1 MMPSEESIQKFWE
14 SGFLIGKKLCLT
26 TKEPLKILTT
36 GLRNFG
42 KGPDF
47 LESEIQIGK
56 QVLRGDIEIHKNSSD
71 WNQHL
76 HFSDPNY
83 NSVILHVVVN
93 PNAEIWT
100 ENGRTIPTVSL
111 EKFLEKNIVP
121 QKFSTKKYSCSEKTD
136 NLPVPEILQIIE
148 KQAETRLNQKYKD
161 LQQRFADSPDFT
173 TLLYE
178 KTAEALGY
186 SKNQTPMLKLARKL
200 PLSLLRGVLNSTE
213 IPPEKALEL
222 LFLQTSGFLN
232 EEIKSK
238 EINFLR
244 NFEKMFAVIPLQRKD
259 WNLFQVRPNNH
270 PKKRIEILTIFVKS
284 FLQEN
289 YLQNLVLGIS
299 ELETPKELEKFV
311 LNYFLPL
318 KSSLGKNRKET
329 LVLNVLI
336 PVLRIYA
343 EEKNETSILSSL
355 KMLLQNLNSGEQN
368 SAVKKVLENL
378 TLEPALEKFLK
389 KSAFYQQGLLHIA
402 KNYCQ
407 NQDSKNCPFN
417 NF

>member
-1 MMPSEESIQKFWE
+1 MMPSEESIQNFWG
-14 SGFLIGKKLCLT
+14 SGFLIGKKLRLT
-26 TKEPLKILTT
+26 TNEPLKILTT
-36 GLRNFG
+36 GLQNFG

-47 LESEIQIGK
+47 LEAEIQIGK
-56 QVLRGDIEIHKNSSD
+56 QTLRGDIEIHKNASD

-93 PNAEIWT
+93 PNSKIWT
-100 ENGRTIPTVSL
+100 ENGKTIPTLSL
-111 EKFLEKNIVP
+111 AKFLEKNIAP
-121 QKFSTKKYSCSEKTD
+121 QKFSSKEYSCREKIE
-136 NLPVPEILQIIE
+136 NLSVAQILQIIE
-148 KQAETRLNQKYKD
+148 KQADVRLSKKYKD

-186 SKNQTPMLKLARKL
+186 SKNQTPMLRLARKL
-200 PLSLLRGVLNSTE
+200 SLPLLRGILNSTE
-213 IPPEKALEL
+213 VPPEKALKL
-222 LFLQTSGFLN
+222 LFLQTSGFLEEGKN
-232 EEIKSK
+232 EELT
-238 EINFLR
+238 FLR
-244 NFEKMFAVIPLQRKD
+244 NFEKTFAVVPLQKKD
-259 WNLFQVRPNNH
+259 WNLFQVRPSNH
-270 PKKRIEILTIFVKS
+270 PKKRIEVLTIFVKT

-289 YLQNLVLGIS
+289 YLHNLILGIS

-311 LNYFLPL
+311 LNYFVPL
-318 KSSLGKNRKET
+318 NSALGKNRKET
-329 LVLNVLI
+329 LVLNALI
-336 PVLRIYA
+336 PVLRLYA
-343 EEKNETSILSSL
+343 EEKNEISVLSSL

-368 SAVKKVLENL
+368 SAVKELFQNL
-378 TLEPALEKFLK
+378 KFEPALEKFLK

-407 NQDSKNCPFN
+407 NQDFKNCPFN

>member
-1 MMPSEESIQKFWE
+1 MMPSEESIQKFWA
-14 SGFLIGKKLCLT
+14 SGFLVGKKLRLT

-36 GLRNFG
+36 GLQNFG

-47 LESEIQIGK
+47 LEAEIQIGK
-56 QVLRGDIEIHKNSSD
+56 QILRGDIEIHKNASD

-76 HFSDPNY
+76 HFADSNY
-83 NSVILHVVVN
+83 NSVILHVVTK
-93 PNAEIWT
+93 PNAEVWT
-100 ENGRTIPTVSL
+100 ENGKTIPTLSL
-111 EKFLEKNIVP
+111 EKFLEKNIKT
-121 QKFSTKKYSCSEKTD
+121 QSFSSKKYVCSEKIE
-136 NLPVPEILQIIE
+136 NLTTAEILQKIE
-148 KQAETRLNQKYKD
+148 KQAEIRLNQKYKD

-200 PLSLLRGVLNSTE
+200 PLSLLRGVLNTAE
-213 IPPEKALEL
+213 IPLERALNL
-222 LFLQTSGFLN
+222 LFLHTSGFFGEVIN
-232 EEIKSK
+232 EELS
-238 EINFLR
+238 FLR
-244 NFEKMFAVIPLQRKD
+244 NFERTFAVIPLQRKD

-270 PKKRIEILTIFVKS
+270 PKKRIETLTIFVRS

-289 YLQNLVLGIS
+289 YLQNLILGIS

-336 PVLRIYA
+336 PVLRLYA
-343 EEKNETSILSSL
+343 EEKNEISILSSL

-368 SAVKKVLENL
+368 SAVKKLLDNL
-378 TLEPALEKFLK
+378 SLEPALEKFLK

-402 KNYCQ
+402 KKYCQ
-407 NQDSKNCPFN
+407 NQDYKNCPFN
-417 NF
+417 TF

>member
-1 MMPSEESIQKFWE
+1 MMPSEERIQNFWG
-14 SGFLIGKKLCLT
+14 SGFLIGKKLRLT
-26 TKEPLKILTT
+26 TEEPLKILTT
-36 GLRNFG
+36 GLQNFG

-47 LESEIQIGK
+47 LEAEIQIGK
-56 QVLRGDIEIHKNSSD
+56 QTLRGDIEIHKSASD

-76 HFSDPNY
+76 HFSDSNY

-100 ENGRTIPTVSL
+100 ENGRTIPTLSL
-111 EKFLEKNIVP
+111 AKFLEKNIIS
-121 QKFSTKKYSCSEKTD
+121 QKFSSKEYSCSEKTD
-136 NLPVPEILQIIE
+136 TLSTSEILQIIE
-148 KQAETRLNQKYKD
+148 KQAEIRLSQKYKD

-186 SKNQTPMLKLARKL
+186 SKNQNPMLRLARKL
-200 PLSLLRGVLNSTE
+200 SLSLLRGVLNSTE
-213 IPPEKALEL
+213 IPLEKALEL
-222 LFLQTSGFLN
+222 LFLHTSGFI
-232 EEIKSK
+232 EEVKND
-238 EINFLR
+238 ELNFLR
-244 NFEKMFAVIPLQRKD
+244 NFEKTFAVIPLQRKD

-270 PKKRIEILTIFVKS
+270 PKKRIEILTVFVKS

-311 LNYFLPL
+311 LNYFVPL

-336 PVLRIYA
+336 PVLRLYA

-368 SAVKKVLENL
+368 SAVKKLLENL

-417 NF
+417 TF